1 MPLILKNITKSFD
14 NKLIFEKFSYE
25 FSDSGIYAI
34 VGDSGTGKT
43 TLLRM
48 IAGLD
53 ESYEGEISGGGIQN
67 VSYAFQEHRLFPNL
81 SAIENVIIPN
91 GDSKDPSLYS
101 EAADSLNT
109 LGISTDDFSL
119 LPHELSGGMRQRVA
133 LARAFLRKKPVL
145 LLDEPT
151 KELDENIR
159 FSLYKMIEKES
170 ESRLVIIVSHQNDDL
185 IHLNATEIQ
194 I

>member
-1 MPLILKNITKSFD
+1 MPLILKNVTKSFD

-91 GDSKDPSLYS
+91 GDSKDLSLYS

>member
-1 MPLILKNITKSFD
+1 MQLKLKKVKKSFD
-14 NKLIFEKFSYE
+14 KKLIFDDFSYT
-25 FSDSGIYAI
+25 FSESGIYAI

-53 ESYEGEISGGGIQN
+53 KLYDGEISGGGIQN

-81 SAIENVIIPN
+81 TAIENVIIPN
-91 GDSKDPSLYS
+91 GDKNDPSLYE
-101 EAADSLNT
+101 EAKEILNT
-109 LGISTDDFSL
+109 LGISNNDLSL
-119 LPHELSGGMRQRVA
+119 LPHELSGGMKQRVA
-133 LARAFLRKKPVL
+133 LARAFLRNKPIL

-151 KELDENIR
+151 KELDESIR
-159 FSLYKMIEKES
+159 SALYQLIKKES
-170 ESRLVIIVSHQNDDL
+170 ESRLVIIVSHQSEDL
-185 IHLNATEIQ
+185 VHLKATEIK